1 MLKLLDFACE
11 FYMCVIEEKCLT
23 VAGHDS
29 FLGDS
34 DPFAQPELFTLI
46 ASAEGS
52 NVVLL

>member
-1 MLKLLDFACE
+1 VCF
-11 FYMCVIEEKCLT
+11 VEEKCLT

-46 ASAEGS
+46 ANAEGN
-52 NVVLL
+52 NVILL